1 MEKNR
6 PKAPLLGALILL
18 AVIVFLYFPL
28 MMMFFKSFTWTDE
41 HGQMHLTFKFLL
53 NVLNDDNLVQYL
65 YNSFIVGITT
75 SFIVVAIG
83 FGAATAISRLEN
95 KAFLKKF
102 LKANTTLSL
111 AFPEIVFALS
121 LLTLFFLLKF
131 QLSLFTVILAH
142 VSFALPYA
150 IITIVASL
158 SLISTTLDDSARDL
172 GASDADLLFKVHFPI
187 CKSAIISSFF
197 LSFILSFDDFLITFF
212 VNGVGSD
219 TLPIKLYTAMK
230 SGITPELNA
239 LATLVFLFSS
249 VILFAITQTDFLK
262 KHLSGKK

>member
-1 MEKNR
+1 ME
-6 PKAPLLGALILL
+6 
-18 AVIVFLYFPL
+18 
-28 MMMFFKSFTWTDE
+28 
-41 HGQMHLTFKFLL
+41 LTLKYIL
-53 NVLNDDNLVQYL
+53 NVLNDNQLLQYL
-65 YNSFIVGITT
+65 FNSIIVGFA
-75 SFIVVAIG
+75 SSVVVVVLG
-83 FGAATAISRLEN
+83 FCAAAAVSRLDDSC
-95 KAFLKKF
+95 LTKKF

-121 LLTLFFLLKF
+121 LLTLFFLLNF

-142 VSFALPYA
+142 ISFSLPYA
-150 IITIVASL
+150 IITMVASL
-158 SLISTTLDDSARDL
+158 SQISTTLDDSARDL
-172 GASDADLLFKVHFPI
+172 GASERDLLLKIHLPL

-219 TLPIKLYTAMK
+219 TMPIKLYTAMK

-249 VILFAITQTDFLK
+249 FFLLLVSQSDFLK
-262 KHLSGKK
+262 KHVGFKN